1 MMAAVKMLAPSGQ
14 IEDVEAVSATTV
26 KNSFGDVL
34 EKTLA
39 RGVVAVTR
47 HDKARVVMLSVPEYE
62 ALVRRAGDPLERL
75 RGHFDGLVAKMQGRG
90 TDKAVKELFGVAP
103 KAASAAK
110 APRARHA
117 AKAPRARH
125 AAKARPRRAAR
136 R

>member
-1 MMAAVKMLAPSGQ
+1 MAAVKMLAPSGQ

-39 RGVVAVTR
+39 RGVLAITR
-47 HDKARVVMLSVPEYE
+47 HDKARVIMLSVQEYE

-75 RGHFDGLVAKMQGRG
+75 HGQFDEMLARMQGPG
-90 TDKAVKELFGVAP
+90 MDKAVKSLFG
-103 KAASAAK
+103 SAATRSK
-110 APRARHA
+110 APR
-117 AKAPRARH
+117 
-125 AAKARPRRAAR
+125 RRAAR